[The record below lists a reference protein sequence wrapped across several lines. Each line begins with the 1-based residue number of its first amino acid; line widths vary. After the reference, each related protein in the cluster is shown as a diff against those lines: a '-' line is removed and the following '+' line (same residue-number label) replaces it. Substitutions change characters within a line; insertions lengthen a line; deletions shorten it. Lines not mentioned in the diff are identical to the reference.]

1 MSVKDAKFKFAIL
14 SFLLHNVL
22 TANFPNPPL
31 LSSRVKAHLGE
42 EDCAATII
50 IIYLM
55 FFLQVLSTL
64 SAGFQT
70 VGDSDS
76 PPSIEAVG
84 FSSL

>member
-1 MSVKDAKFKFAIL
+1 MKDAKFKFAIL

-31 LSSRVKAHLGE
+31 LSRRVKAHLGE
-42 EDCAATII
+42 EDCAATI

-84 FSSL
+84 FFSL